1 MLTFFCPLF
10 PFTSLKKCFIL
21 MNVSWAQA
29 VRLVFNKYI
38 AITGSN
44 QNDKH
49 NFSHNQWLERPH
61 PSTRQQNTVCGNIV
75 QSLTKSLP

>member
-1 MLTFFCPLF
+1 
-10 PFTSLKKCFIL
+10 

-29 VRLVFNKYI
+29 VRFVFNKYN

-44 QNDKH
+44 QNDKL

-61 PSTRQQNTVCGNIV
+61 PSTRQ
-75 QSLTKSLP
+75 

>member
-29 VRLVFNKYI
+29 VRLVFNKYNL
-38 AITGSN
+38 GYYG
-44 QNDKH
+44 
-49 NFSHNQWLERPH
+49 
-61 PSTRQQNTVCGNIV
+61 V
-75 QSLTKSLP
+75 